1 MKKYNKR
8 GRLRTILLVVV
19 VVIVIELKFMLTQY
33 SPVWWLVTGGVILV
47 WVIADQILK
56 RRMQQ

>member
-19 VVIVIELKFMLTQY
+19 VVIVIELKFMLPQY
-33 SPVWWLVTGGVILV
+33 SPIWWLVTGGAILV